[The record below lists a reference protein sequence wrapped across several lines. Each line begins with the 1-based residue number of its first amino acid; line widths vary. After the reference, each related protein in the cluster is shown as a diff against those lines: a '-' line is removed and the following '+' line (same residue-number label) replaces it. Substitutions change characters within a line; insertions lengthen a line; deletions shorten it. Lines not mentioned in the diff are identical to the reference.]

1 MVTVAA
7 YVLVLVV
14 DLFLVV
20 ESSIK
25 SPDTTLFS
33 CHVRQRTGLI
43 SG

>member
-14 DLFLVV
+14 DLFL
-20 ESSIK
+20 